1 VGDALEELA
10 WTMVEERRTEAIE
23 AGVQARIRMLLVA
36 SGLIVPGYAALLVL
50 PALRLALVG
59 LRGG

>member
-23 AGVQARIRMLLVA
+23 AGVQARMLLVA
-36 SGLIVPGYAALLVL
+36 TGLMVPGYAALLIF
-50 PALRLALVG
+50 PAIRLALAG

>member
-1 VGDALEELA
+1 MSDALEELA
-10 WTMVEERRTEAIE
+10 WSLVEERRTEAIE

-36 SGLIVPGYAALLVL
+36 TGLMVPGYAALLIL
-50 PALRLALVG
+50 PATRLALAG